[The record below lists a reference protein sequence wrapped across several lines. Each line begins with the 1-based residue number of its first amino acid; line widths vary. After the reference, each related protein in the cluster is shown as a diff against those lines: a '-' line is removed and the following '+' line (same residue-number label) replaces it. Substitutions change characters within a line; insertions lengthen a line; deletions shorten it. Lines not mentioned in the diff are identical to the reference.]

1 MVITLA
7 FVEATAVFAAVYV
20 TLVLWTRPLLT
31 DSTESAG
38 LLAQAMAFSLCY
50 LLTSYYSDLY
60 DLRIVRRF
68 SDFLARL
75 PKCIGIFVILMVSV
89 SSLIPQARTGVEPF
103 AASLLNT
110 IGLLLVLRAAAHM
123 FLRRHPFRE
132 RVLIVGTGPLAW
144 RIAKEMEAVPHLC
157 YSFVGFVD
165 DGWPVPT
172 EHLFTRGI
180 RFSDLSSVFDQITDK
195 LHPDRIIVGVRQ
207 CGEAIISS
215 TCLLSFPA

>member
-1 MVITLA
+1 MAITLA
-7 FVEATAVFAAVYV
+7 FVEATAVFGGVYA
-20 TLVLWTRPLLT
+20 TLVLWAHPLLADST
-31 DSTESAG
+31 DSVG
-38 LLAQAMAFSLCY
+38 LVAQAIAFSLCY
-50 LLTSYYSDLY
+50 MVTSYYNDLY
-60 DLRIVRRF
+60 DLRIMRRF
-68 SDFLARL
+68 STFLARL
-75 PKCIGIFVILMVSV
+75 PKCIGILVILMVLV
-89 SSLIPQARTGVEPF
+89 SSLILQARTGVEPF

-110 IGLLLVLRAAAHM
+110 IALQLVLRAAAYLAL
-123 FLRRHPFRE
+123 LRRSFSE

-144 RIAKEMEAVPHLC
+144 KVAEEIEAAPHLR
-157 YSFVGFVD
+157 YSIVGFVD